1 MNEPEKFLD
10 RWSRRKREA
19 AEEPVPAKDVAAPP
33 APAEEKP
40 AVEEKPFH
48 PASLPPVESIK
59 ADTDISAFLKPGV
72 PPELSRA
79 ALRQAWSADPAIRD
93 FIGPVENG
101 WDFNDPNAMPGFGSI
116 ESSEVA
122 RLLAQ
127 AIGQAPEPPPVQK
140 VATAEQL
147 QSPAD
152 VSDATQALPQDQV
165 ASKQVSEGTAEALT
179 LGGNVD
185 IASQNNS
192 GEQEDLRPSRPRGH
206 GGALPK

>member
-1 MNEPEKFLD
+1 MTEPEKFLD
-10 RWSRRKREA
+10 RWSRRKRGA
-19 AEEPVPAKDVAAPP
+19 ADEPVPAQDAAAPP
-33 APAEEKP
+33 PPAEPKAAEEKP
-40 AVEEKPFH
+40 FD

-79 ALRQAWSADPAIRD
+79 ALRQAWTADPAIRD

-101 WDFNDPNAMPGFGSI
+101 WDFNDPNAMPGFGPI
-116 ESSEVA
+116 EPSEVA

-127 AIGQAPEPPPVQK
+127 AIGAPSEPKAEPK
-140 VATAEQL
+140 IAAAEQL
-147 QSPAD
+147 QSPENA
-152 VSDATQALPQDQV
+152 VETTEGLPQDQL
-165 ASKQVSEGTAEALT
+165 ASKQDSAGAAEALT
-179 LGGNVD
+179 AAGNVD
-185 IASQNNS
+185 VASQNNS

>member
-1 MNEPEKFLD
+1 MSESEKFLD

-19 AEEPVPAKDVAAPP
+19 AEEATPPKDAAPSP
-33 APAEEKP
+33 PSVEPEHAEEKP
-40 AVEEKPFH
+40 FD

-59 ADTDISAFLKPGV
+59 ADTDISGFLKPGV

-93 FIGPVENG
+93 FVGPVENG
-101 WDFNDPNAMPGFGSI
+101 WDFNDPNAIPGFGPI
-116 ESSEVA
+116 EPGEVA

-127 AIGQAPEPPPVQK
+127 AIGQVAEPAKIQK
-140 VATAEQL
+140 LDSAEQS
-147 QSPAD
+147 QPAES
-152 VSDATQALPQDQV
+152 VSDTTRALPQGQL
-165 ASKQVSEGTAEALT
+165 ASKQDSERTAEPLMPRSNTDA
-179 LGGNVD
+179 
-185 IASQNNS
+185 ASQTDS